1 MVADIIKIDACFV
14 KSSYIQMLPA
24 TLKDDRTTLTQWT
37 EIQTDKYLDS
47 IVQTTGRPLMPTA
60 SCFNFFPTAQKNLK
74 FYASPHWHICLC
86 PPTAQANAGAKS
98 KEPILPS
105 RTNWWFSKIEPNKQ
119 HDLENFIKLKS
130 EGWNVLTIFECQLK
144 SKNINETLIK
154 TVKKL
159 TGIRA
164 KLWAN

>member
-1 MVADIIKIDACFV
+1 MAH
-14 KSSYIQMLPA
+14 LP
-24 TLKDDRTTLTQWT
+24 L
-37 EIQTDKYLDS
+37 
-47 IVQTTGRPLMPTA
+47 
-60 SCFNFFPTAQKNLK
+60 
-74 FYASPHWHICLC
+74 

-98 KEPILPS
+98 KEPILPP
-105 RTNWWFSKIEPNKQ
+105 RTDWWFSKIEPNKQ
-119 HDLENFIKLKS
+119 YDLENFIKLKS

-164 KLWAN
+164 KL